1 MLNRERLMANR
12 RDRGFS
18 LIEMAIVLVII
29 GLIITA
35 ITVGR
40 NTMRSAEM
48 NRLYTS
54 GVGPWVQAI
63 YAYYAKTGTR
73 LACTTAGDCRT
84 ALVAA
89 GLVVGNENNAETLA
103 IGYTNSS
110 GAADQT
116 ITLTSVVNGA
126 TATISTVTIT
136 DTGTEG
142 ITAVQGYVSGTVSG
156 STLTFNLTQFST
168 GYQQNM

>member
-1 MLNRERLMANR
+1 MLNREGLMANR
-12 RDRGFS
+12 RERGFS

-54 GVGPWVQAI
+54 GVGPWVQAV

-73 LACTTAGDCRT
+73 LVCGSAADCRT
-84 ALVAA
+84 ALAAA
-89 GLVVGNENNAETLA
+89 GLVEGTGAGGTTLA
-103 IGYTNSS
+103 IAYADSAG
-110 GAADQT
+110 ADQS
-116 ITLTSVVNGA
+116 ITLASVANGA
-126 TATISTVTIT
+126 TATTSTVTIT
-136 DTGTEG
+136 DSAGSEG
-142 ITAVQGYVSGTVSG
+142 ITAVQGYVNGTIAG
-156 STLTFNLTQFST
+156 SDLTFSLTQFST